1 MNSDKAK
8 ALELAISQIDRHF
21 GNGSVMKMGEENHDA
36 KVQSIP
42 SGSISLDSALGIGGV
57 PMGRITEIFG
67 NESSGKTTLDKIGI
81 ATANN
86 IERKI
91 QRRSRFFRN

>member
-21 GNGSVMKMGEENHDA
+21 GNGSVMKMGEENHDT

-67 NESSGKTTLDKIGI
+67 N
-81 ATANN
+81 
-86 IERKI
+86 
-91 QRRSRFFRN
+91 